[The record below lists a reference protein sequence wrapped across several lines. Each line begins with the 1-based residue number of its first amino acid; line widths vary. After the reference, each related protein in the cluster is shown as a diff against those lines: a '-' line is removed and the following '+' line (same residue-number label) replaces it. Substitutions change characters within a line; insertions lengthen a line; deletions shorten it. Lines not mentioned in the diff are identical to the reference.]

1 MASYLG
7 NSPDVILQVRKRNYR
22 YVATGG
28 QNTFSGND
36 SNGQSLFVNTA
47 DVEVF
52 LNGVLLDQTDY
63 TITSTQ
69 LQLTLNAALD
79 DIVEIITNTT
89 FAVADQYTKSEVDS
103 KVATAVTDLV
113 GTAGS
118 ALNTL
123 GELSDALNDDANYA
137 ATITTALGT
146 KANSSD
152 VTTAL
157 GLKSNT
163 STTVT
168 KDSSTGAA
176 SIPTGT
182 TAQRPASLTAGM
194 TRFNTDLGFAE
205 YWTGSQWATYGNLSP
220 STINYLIV
228 AGGAGGGNNS
238 NGHAG
243 GGGGA
248 GGFITNTQGITAGT
262 SYTITVGAGG
272 AGGGTSGSGQGF
284 NGSNSSFTPVVTT
297 AIGGGGGGGGNNYTV
312 GSSGGSG
319 GGGSGRGNTAGGSGT
334 AGQGSA
340 GGRSDPDNVSG
351 ENAAGGG
358 GGAGAIGSNGSYV
371 AGGTMAGGNG
381 GIGLAS
387 SISGTS
393 TYYAGG
399 GGGGVDDYNGGTR
412 IGGTGGAGGGG
423 NGGVGNQSGMTAGAA
438 NTGGG
443 GGGTGNNGNGA
454 SGGSGVV
461 IISYPSSYKDATA
474 TGTFTKTASSGNT
487 IFTFTGSGTITF

>member
-36 SNGQSLFVNTA
+36 SNGQSLSVNTA

-89 FAVADQYTKSEVDS
+89 FASADQYSKSEVDS

-113 GTAGS
+113 GTAGA

-123 GELSDALNDDANYA
+123 GELSDALNDDANFA
-137 ATITTALGT
+137 STVTTALAA

-157 GLKSNT
+157 SLKSNI

-176 SIPTGT
+176 TMPVGT
-182 TAQRPASLTAGM
+182 TAQRPASPISGM
-194 TRFNTDLGFAE
+194 FRLNSTSGTPEWYDAITDDWFPFSE
-205 YWTGSQWATYGNLSP
+205 RSVSYQVE
-220 STINYLIV
+220 YLIV
-228 AGGAGGGNNS
+228 AGGGGG
-238 NGHAG
+238 ATDADVG

-248 GGFITNTQGITAGT
+248 GGYLSGTSTITTNT
-262 SYTITVGAGG
+262 SYSVVVGAGG
-272 AGGGTSGSGQGF
+272 TGGTSNYTPGTGAGGNGTQ
-284 NGSNSSFTPVVTT
+284 GSNSSALGLI
-297 AIGGGGGGGGNNYTV
+297 AIGGGYGGTRNNAGGA
-312 GSSGGSG
+312 GGSG
-319 GGGSGRGNTAGGSGT
+319 GGGGDFGSAGGAGT
-334 AGQGSA
+334 AGQGFA
-340 GGRSDPDNVSG
+340 GGTAPGLNTNGGWDQ
-351 ENAAGGG
+351 GGG
-358 GGAGAIGSNGSYV
+358 GGAGGAANSWIPGPGVSN
-371 AGGTMAGGNG
+371 
-381 GIGLAS
+381 
-387 SISGTS
+387 SISGS
-393 TYYAGG
+393 AVIYAKGG
-399 GGGGVDDYNGGTR
+399 SGSAGTNNQGVQ
-412 IGGTGGAGGGG
+412 AP
-423 NGGVGNQSGMTAGAA
+423 A
-438 NTGGG
+438 NTGQGG
-443 GGGTGNNGNGA
+443 RGGATTA
-454 SGGSGVV
+454 DTTGGSGIV
-461 IISYPSSYKDATA
+461 IIRYFGAQRA
-474 TGTFTKTASSGNT
+474 TGGSITSTSGYTIHTFTSSG
-487 IFTFTGSGTITF
+487 TFAA